1 MSSPR
6 TTTKNIFILLFVLS
20 LGFGLGAFVTRY
32 PGTATRTA
40 LPDILA
46 SLAPGTSTDVATFRQ
61 VWNTLKTK
69 YINADTNDQ
78 QLIEGAIKGMVDAL
92 GDPYT
97 VFLTRDE
104 AKAFQDEIT
113 GTFEGVGME
122 MGRKNDRLTII
133 APLHD
138 SPAERAGLKAGD
150 VILAINDE
158 DAERLSI
165 DDAVSKIRG
174 PKGTKVTLLI
184 QRGDG
189 NPQTIEV
196 TRETI
201 VVDSVKARTETRDG
215 KNISVIQIA
224 GFSTETERL
233 VRTAVQKALN
243 DEVAGFVFD
252 LRNNPGG
259 YLDQAVRVASIVM
272 PSGTVVSEV
281 TRDGT
286 RRNLDVRGNAILAG
300 QRIVVLVN
308 GGSASASEIVA
319 GAWQDAKVATVI
331 GEQTYGKGTVQEL
344 ESLDDGSNLK
354 LTIAKWLTPSGRSI
368 TEEGITPDIVV
379 ERTEE
384 DYLADRDPQLDA
396 ALNQLIKS

>member
-6 TTTKNIFILLFVLS
+6 STIRNVLTLLVVLTI
-20 LGFGLGAFVTRY
+20 GFGLGAFVTRY

-40 LPDILA
+40 LPDVLA
-46 SLAPGTSTDVATFRQ
+46 SLAPGASTDVATFKT
-61 VWNTLKTK
+61 VWEALKDR
-69 YINADTNDQ
+69 YIEANTNDQ
-78 QLIEGAIKGMVDAL
+78 QMIEGAIKGMVNAL

-113 GTFEGVGME
+113 GTFEGIGAE
-122 MGRKNDRLTII
+122 IGRKNDRLTII
-133 APLHD
+133 APLAG
-138 SPAERAGLKAGD
+138 SPAEKAGLQPGD
-150 VILAINDE
+150 IILAIDDV
-158 DAERLSI
+158 DAETLTL

-174 PKGTKVTLLI
+174 PRDTKVTLMIL
-184 QRGDG
+184 RGLGD
-189 NPQTIEV
+189 PQSIPV

-201 VVDSVKARTETRDG
+201 VVDSVKATNIDHDG
-215 KNISVIQIA
+215 KTFVRIQVA
-224 GFSTETERL
+224 GFSNDTERL
-233 VRTAVQKALN
+233 VRAAAQKALN
-243 DEVAGFVFD
+243 DEVDGFIID

-272 PSGTVVSEV
+272 KSGTVVSEV
-281 TRDGT
+281 TRDGE
-286 RRNLDVRGNAILAG
+286 RRNLDVRGNAILAD

-331 GEQTYGKGTVQEL
+331 GTQTYGKGTVQEL

-368 TEEGITPDIVV
+368 TEAGITPDIVV
-379 ERTEE
+379 ERTFE
-384 DYLADRDPQLDA
+384 DVSAGRDPQLDA
-396 ALNQLIKS
+396 ALDHLMK